1 MNERQAIDLASQH
14 GIPVSTDRRTST
26 GVSFAVGP
34 LTIYRSLDSRDWYI
48 GTGLV
53 AYRRGDAMEVAVNR
67 IAAAKAADLVEHMGI
82 AEISS
87 DTSGLPQTVFRTPDT
102 GGWTNTNALASIL
115 NQRNCEVFITVL
127 PRRYFL

>member
-14 GIPVSTDRRTST
+14 GIPVTIDRRTAS

-34 LTIYRSLDSRDWYI
+34 LTIYRALDSRDWYI
-48 GTGLV
+48 GSSLV
-53 AYRRGDAMEVAVNR
+53 AYRRGDAMEVAINH
-67 IAAAKAADLVEHMGI
+67 IAAARAADLLGHMDI
-82 AEISS
+82 AEISA

-115 NQRNCEVFITVL
+115 NQRNCEVFVTML